1 MAMGQRTVSVI
12 PANPIYDFK
21 EKAKIKKLRVAA
33 YCRVSTELE
42 EQQSS
47 YQAQV
52 DYYTMEIM
60 KNPGWKFA
68 ASMPTK
74 GYPAPAQKIG
84 QASIN

>member
-1 MAMGQRTVSVI
+1 MMMGQRTVSVI

-33 YCRVSTELE
+33 YCHVSTELE

-52 DYYTMEIM
+52 D
-60 KNPGWKFA
+60 
-68 ASMPTK
+68 
-74 GYPAPAQKIG
+74 
-84 QASIN
+84 